1 MQCNHAINNLFIV
14 IICKISIRGNSS
26 IIIRQKKKKI
36 KNKKI
41 EKKKIKTREKNEI
54 QQIKPLKN
62 TVNKKRK

>member
-26 IIIRQKKKKI
+26 IIIRPKKIIKKTKQNKNKRKKK
-36 KNKKI
+36 
-41 EKKKIKTREKNEI
+41 EI

>member
-26 IIIRQKKKKI
+26 IIIRQ